1 MYCVCLHHLRCP
13 KKKTTLY
20 TAAQEKYGR
29 ASSASGKKKRKK
41 KKKEAYLGYVGKILK
56 QTHPDF
62 IGCSWISDALGSL
75 EDWLLERVSLEAV
88 RLSFYNHRKAIT
100 SREIPGAVKQRS
112 SWKSFCIN
120 EMF

>member
-1 MYCVCLHHLRCP
+1 MPEEEDYTVYCSPSEVWEGQLSLW
-13 KKKTTLY
+13 
-20 TAAQEKYGR
+20 EEEEEEE
-29 ASSASGKKKRKK
+29 
-41 KKKEAYLGYVGKILK
+41 EAYLGYVGKILK

-62 IGCSWISDALGSL
+62 SGCSWISDALGSL
-75 EDWLLERVSLEAV
+75 EDWLLERVRLEVV

-112 SWKSFCIN
+112 SWKSFCID